1 MILPDFWGEDLRA
14 LLVVNYRRIDQ
25 VLLKMITEEL
35 RQKGIDSRL
44 CSDENPDRKPDVDIL
59 MTFGGDGTVLRAV
72 RTAIGQGLPILSFR
86 AGSVGFLTSFDMEH
100 FTEALDLLVRGQL
113 IYDRRRLLEIG
124 MGGSPYYVLNDCVI
138 ERGTPSR
145 TVSLQ
150 VKIEGFDS
158 YHIAGDGVV
167 VSTSTGSTAYSLAA
181 GGPVIDPAAS
191 VYCITP
197 ISPHNP
203 YVGSMVVSGEK
214 LSTIGVIS
222 GKGYPVNVYG
232 DGLCTREL
240 NSGDALTVIL
250 SEKGIVLLR
259 KEPLDYVEVLR
270 RKLAFG
276 GRLKN
281 GF

>member
-1 MILPDFWGEDLRA
+1 LPDSWGEDLKA

-35 RQKGIDSRL
+35 GQRGIDSQL
-44 CSDENPDRKPDVDIL
+44 CSDDKPDRKPDVDIL

-86 AGSVGFLTSFDMEH
+86 AGSVGFLTSFDLEH
-100 FTEALDLLVRGQL
+100 FAEALDLLVKDRL
-113 IYDRRRLLEIG
+113 IADERRLLEIK
-124 MGGSPYYVLNDCVI
+124 MEGSSYYVLNDCVI

-150 VKIEGFDS
+150 VGIEGFDS
-158 YHIAGDGVV
+158 YRIAGDGVV

-197 ISPHNP
+197 VSPHNP
-203 YVGSMVVSGEK
+203 YVGSMVVSGGK
-214 LSTIGVIS
+214 LSTIEVVS
-222 GKGYPVNVYG
+222 AKGYPVTAYA
-232 DGLCTREL
+232 DGLYTRKL
-240 NSGDALTVIL
+240 NSGDVLTVIL
-250 SEKGIVLLR
+250 SEKRIVLLR